1 MTPEVSR
8 TPAQIRALLAQQRR
22 DINLR
27 RQNAKRTLSPAQIRE
42 GIRSGQISPEM
53 ETAIGKK
60 ADGSSFTVDDLKS
73 FQKARTD
80 TAKRFGKKGITID
93 QLIAASRPDDVKR
106 ANGTFIPKKE
116 DGWRGNLARGAAR
129 LYQVRGDTLFFS
141 VRASEESKKQLHQV
155 KIRLQGWNDQLTN
168 ERANEK
174 TAVKN
179 ALDGQILIDC
189 DCERHQFW
197 YRYLAGVGGYA
208 LTPPTEKDFPK
219 VRNPDLTGAC
229 CKHVVAA
236 FQVVRTP
243 TYQAV
248 IANQMKRQRQ
258 HVGFS
263 DDKKTRALTKEDQE
277 AIKKAK
283 PRLTDHDKYQKKQID
298 LRMDAAQ
305 KAIQG
310 KLKDKAEKELAKKTA
325 KELKARNR
333 QLEKD
338 AARMRKEMQRVE
350 RENEELKKAMAKAE
364 SDRKK
369 VESQTRSKVESGIN
383 SIIRDMMA
391 KEGIS
396 EARAREKLMERLAEM
411 TMGGG

>member
-1 MTPEVSR
+1 MTPTVTR

-27 RQNAKRTLSPAQIRE
+27 RQNAKRTLSPAQIRD

-116 DGWRGNLARGAAR
+116 NGWRGNLARGAAR

-155 KIRLQGWNDQLTN
+155 KIRLKGWNDQLTN

-208 LTPPTEKDFPK
+208 LTPPAEKDFPK
-219 VRNPDLTGAC
+219 ARNPDLTGAC

-258 HVGFS
+258 HVGFG
-263 DDKKTRALTKEDQE
+263 DDKKTRELTKEDQE

-283 PRLTDHDKYQKKQID
+283 PRLTDHDK
-298 LRMDAAQ
+298 A
-305 KAIQG
+305 
-310 KLKDKAEKELAKKTA
+310 KDRAKRLETAEKALKKVIKANGNQETIKKKL
-325 KELKARNR
+325 KELKARNA
-333 QLEKD
+333 KN
-338 AARMRKEMQRVE
+338 AA
-350 RENEELKKAMAKAE
+350 ELKKQEAAAKKLEQDRAKIEAQARTSAEAAINAMVQGMMAAQGMSEAKARE
-364 SDRKK
+364 ILA
-369 VESQTRSKVESGIN
+369 GM
-383 SIIRDMMA
+383 IR
-391 KEGIS
+391 
-396 EARAREKLMERLAEM
+396 
-411 TMGGG
+411 GGG

>member
-1 MTPEVSR
+1 MATPTVTR
-8 TPAQIRALLAQQRR
+8 TPAQIRTLLAQQRR

-27 RQNAKRTLSPAQIRE
+27 RQNAKRTLSPAQIRD

-80 TAKRFGKKGITID
+80 TAKRFGKNGITID

-116 DGWRGNLARGAAR
+116 NGWRGNLARGAAR

-208 LTPPTEKDFPK
+208 LTPPAEKDFPK

-248 IANQMKRQRQ
+248 IASQMKRQRQ
-258 HVGFS
+258 HVGFG
-263 DDKKTRALTKEDQE
+263 DDKKTRELTKEDQE
-277 AIKKAK
+277 ATKKAK
-283 PRLTDHDKYQKKQID
+283 PRLTDHDKAKDRAKQ
-298 LRMDAAQ
+298 LEMAEKALK
-305 KAIQG
+305 KAIKANGNQETIKK
-310 KLKDKAEKELAKKTA
+310 KL
-325 KELKARNR
+325 KELKARNA
-333 QLEKD
+333 KN
-338 AARMRKEMQRVE
+338 AT
-350 RENEELKKAMAKAE
+350 ELKKQEAAAKKLEQDRAKIEAQARTSAEAAINAM
-364 SDRKK
+364 
-369 VESQTRSKVESGIN
+369 VQG
-383 SIIRDMMA
+383 MMA
-391 KEGIS
+391 AQGIS
-396 EARAREKLMERLAEM
+396 EAKAREILAGM
-411 TMGGG
+411 IRGSG

>member
-1 MTPEVSR
+1 MTPEVRR

-60 ADGSSFTVDDLKS
+60 ADGSSFTADDLKA

-80 TAKRFGKKGITID
+80 TTKRFGKKGITID

-116 DGWRGNLARGAAR
+116 NGWRGNLARGAAR

-208 LTPPTEKDFPK
+208 LTPPAEKDFPK

-258 HVGFS
+258 HVGFG
-263 DDKKTRALTKEDQE
+263 DDKKTRELTMEDQE
-277 AIKKAK
+277 AIKRAK
-283 PRLTDHDKYQKKQID
+283 PRLTDHDKAKDRAKQ
-298 LRMDAAQ
+298 LETAEKALK
-305 KAIQG
+305 KAIKANGNQETIKK
-310 KLKDKAEKELAKKTA
+310 KL
-325 KELKARNR
+325 KELKARNA
-333 QLEKD
+333 KN
-338 AARMRKEMQRVE
+338 AA
-350 RENEELKKAMAKAE
+350 ELKKQEAAAKKLEQDRAKIEAQARTSAEAAISAMVQGMVAA
-364 SDRKK
+364 
-369 VESQTRSKVESGIN
+369 Q
-383 SIIRDMMA
+383 
-391 KEGIS
+391 GIS
-396 EARAREKLMERLAEM
+396 EAKAREILAGM
-411 TMGGG
+411 IRGDS

>member
-1 MTPEVSR
+1 MATPTVTR

-116 DGWRGNLARGAAR
+116 NGWRGNLARGAAR

-208 LTPPTEKDFPK
+208 LTPPAEKDFPK

-248 IANQMKRQRQ
+248 IASQMKRQRQ
-258 HVGFS
+258 HVGFG
-263 DDKKTRALTKEDQE
+263 DDKKTRELTREDQE

-283 PRLTDHDKYQKKQID
+283 PRLTDHDKAKD
-298 LRMDAAQ
+298 RANRLETAEAALK
-305 KAIQG
+305 KAIKANGNQETIKK
-310 KLKDKAEKELAKKTA
+310 KL
-325 KELKARNR
+325 KELKARNA
-333 QLEKD
+333 KN
-338 AARMRKEMQRVE
+338 AA
-350 RENEELKKAMAKAE
+350 ELKKQEAAAKKLEQDRAKIEAQARTNAEAAINAM
-364 SDRKK
+364 
-369 VESQTRSKVESGIN
+369 VQG
-383 SIIRDMMA
+383 MMA
-391 KEGIS
+391 AQGIS
-396 EARAREKLMERLAEM
+396 EARAREILAGM
-411 TMGGG
+411 IRGGG

>member
-1 MTPEVSR
+1 MTPEVRR

-60 ADGSSFTVDDLKS
+60 ADGSSFTVDDLKA

-80 TAKRFGKKGITID
+80 TAKRFDKKGITID

-116 DGWRGNLARGAAR
+116 NGWRGNLARGAAR

-155 KIRLQGWNDQLTN
+155 KIRLQGWNDQLAN

-208 LTPPTEKDFPK
+208 LTPPAEKDFPK

-258 HVGFS
+258 HVGFG
-263 DDKKTRALTKEDQE
+263 DDKKTRELTKEDQE

-283 PRLTDHDKYQKKQID
+283 SRLTDHDKAKDRAKQ
-298 LRMDAAQ
+298 LETAEKALK
-305 KAIQG
+305 KAIKANGNQETIKK
-310 KLKDKAEKELAKKTA
+310 KL
-325 KELKARNR
+325 KELKARNA
-333 QLEKD
+333 KN
-338 AARMRKEMQRVE
+338 AA
-350 RENEELKKAMAKAE
+350 ELKKQEAAAKKLEQDRAKIEAQARTSAEAAINAM
-364 SDRKK
+364 
-369 VESQTRSKVESGIN
+369 VQG
-383 SIIRDMMA
+383 MMA
-391 KEGIS
+391 AQGIS
-396 EARAREKLMERLAEM
+396 EAKAREILAGM
-411 TMGGG
+411 IRGGG

>member
-1 MTPEVSR
+1 MTMPTVTR

-22 DINLR
+22 EINEQR
-27 RQNAKRTLSPAQIRE
+27 RKAKRTLSPAQIRE
-42 GIRSGQISPEM
+42 GIRKGQISPEM

-60 ADGSSFTVDDLKS
+60 ADGSSFTVDDLKA

-106 ANGTFIPKKE
+106 ANGTYVPKKE
-116 DGWRGNLARGAAR
+116 GGWRGNLVRGAAR

-168 ERANEK
+168 EKANEK

-219 VRNPDLTGAC
+219 KMNPDLTGAC

-243 TYQAV
+243 TYQSV

-258 HVGFS
+258 HVGFG
-263 DDKKTRALTKEDQE
+263 DDKKTRELTKEDQD

-283 PRLTDHDKYQKKQID
+283 SRLTDHDKAKDRAKQ
-298 LRMDAAQ
+298 LEAAEKALK
-305 KAIQG
+305 KAIKANSNQESIKK
-310 KLKDKAEKELAKKTA
+310 KL
-325 KELKARNR
+325 KELKARNA
-333 QLEKD
+333 K
-338 AARMRKEMQRVE
+338 AAA
-350 RENEELKKAMAKAE
+350 ELKKQESEAKRLEQDRAKIEAQARTSAEVAINAM
-364 SDRKK
+364 
-369 VESQTRSKVESGIN
+369 VQG
-383 SIIRDMMA
+383 MMA
-391 KEGIS
+391 AQGIS
-396 EARAREKLMERLAEM
+396 EAKARETLAGM
-411 TMGGG
+411 IRGGG

>member
-1 MTPEVSR
+1 MATPTVTR

-116 DGWRGNLARGAAR
+116 NGWRGNLARGAAR

-189 DCERHQFW
+189 DCERHQFS

-208 LTPPTEKDFPK
+208 LTPPAEKDFPK

-248 IANQMKRQRQ
+248 IASQMKRQRQ
-258 HVGFS
+258 HVGFG
-263 DDKKTRALTKEDQE
+263 DDKKTRELTKEDQE

-283 PRLTDHDKYQKKQID
+283 PRLTDHDKAKDRAKQ
-298 LRMDAAQ
+298 LETAEKALK
-305 KAIQG
+305 KAIKANGNQEAIKK
-310 KLKDKAEKELAKKTA
+310 KL
-325 KELKARNR
+325 KELKARNA
-333 QLEKD
+333 KN
-338 AARMRKEMQRVE
+338 AA
-350 RENEELKKAMAKAE
+350 ELKKQEAAAKKLEQDRAKIEAQARTSAEAAINAM
-364 SDRKK
+364 
-369 VESQTRSKVESGIN
+369 VQG
-383 SIIRDMMA
+383 MMA
-391 KEGIS
+391 AQGIS
-396 EARAREKLMERLAEM
+396 EAKAREILAGM
-411 TMGGG
+411 IRGGG

>member
-27 RQNAKRTLSPAQIRE
+27 RQSAKRTLSPAQIRE

-60 ADGSSFTVDDLKS
+60 ADGSSFTVDDLKA

-116 DGWRGNLARGAAR
+116 NGWRGNLARGAAR

-179 ALDGQILIDC
+179 ALDGQIMIDC

-208 LTPPTEKDFPK
+208 LTPPAEKDFPK

-248 IANQMKRQRQ
+248 IASQMKRQRQ
-258 HVGFS
+258 HVGFG
-263 DDKKTRALTKEDQE
+263 DDKKTRELTKEDQD

-283 PRLTDHDKYQKKQID
+283 PQLTDHDKAKYRTKQ
-298 LRMDAAQ
+298 LET
-305 KAIQG
+305 
-310 KLKDKAEKELAKKTA
+310 AEKALKKSIKA
-325 KELKARNR
+325 NGNQESIKKKLKELKVRNA
-333 QLEKD
+333 K
-338 AARMRKEMQRVE
+338 AAA
-350 RENEELKKAMAKAE
+350 ELKKQESKAKRLEQDRAKIEAQARTSAEVAINAM
-364 SDRKK
+364 
-369 VESQTRSKVESGIN
+369 VQG
-383 SIIRDMMA
+383 MMA
-391 KEGIS
+391 AQGIS
-396 EARAREKLMERLAEM
+396 EAKARETLAGM
-411 TMGGG
+411 IRGGG

>member
-1 MTPEVSR
+1 MAIPTVTR

-22 DINLR
+22 DIDEAR
-27 RQNAKRTLSPAQIRE
+27 RNAKRTLSPAQIRE
-42 GIRSGQISPEM
+42 GIRKGRISPEM
-53 ETAIGKK
+53 EAAIGKK
-60 ADGSSFTVDDLKS
+60 ADGSSFTTDDLKS

-116 DGWRGNLARGAAR
+116 GGWRGNLVRGAAR

-168 ERANEK
+168 DRSSEK

-179 ALDGQILIDC
+179 ALDGKVMIDC

-229 CKHVVAA
+229 CKHVIAA

-248 IANQMKRQRQ
+248 ITNQMKRQRQ
-258 HVGFS
+258 HVGFG
-263 DDKKTRALTKEDQE
+263 DDKKIRELTKEDQE

-283 PRLTDHDKYQKKQID
+283 PRLTDHDKAKDRAKR
-298 LRMDAAQ
+298 LETAEAALK
-305 KAIQG
+305 KAIKANGNQETIKK
-310 KLKDKAEKELAKKTA
+310 KL
-325 KELKARNR
+325 KELKARNA
-333 QLEKD
+333 KN
-338 AARMRKEMQRVE
+338 AA
-350 RENEELKKAMAKAE
+350 ELKKQEAAAKKLEQDRAKIEAQARTNAEAAINAM
-364 SDRKK
+364 
-369 VESQTRSKVESGIN
+369 VQG
-383 SIIRDMMA
+383 MMA
-391 KEGIS
+391 AQGIS
-396 EARAREKLMERLAEM
+396 EAKAREILAGM
-411 TMGGG
+411 IRGGG

>member
-1 MTPEVSR
+1 MATPIAR

-22 DINLR
+22 DINMR

-60 ADGSSFTVDDLKS
+60 ADGSSFTVDDLKA

-93 QLIAASRPDDVKR
+93 QIIAASRPDDVKR
-106 ANGTFIPKKE
+106 ANGTYVPKKE
-116 DGWRGNLARGAAR
+116 NGWRGNLARGAAR

-155 KIRLQGWNDQLTN
+155 KVRLQGWNDQLIN

-208 LTPPTEKDFPK
+208 LTPPVEKDFPK

-248 IANQMKRQRQ
+248 IASQMKRQRQ
-258 HVGFS
+258 HVGFG
-263 DDKKTRALTKEDQE
+263 DDKKTRELTKEDQE

-283 PRLTDHDKYQKKQID
+283 PRLTDHDKAKDRAKR
-298 LRMDAAQ
+298 LEAAEKALK
-305 KAIQG
+305 KAIQANG
-310 KLKDKAEKELAKKTA
+310 NQEAIKKKL
-325 KELKARNR
+325 KELKARNA
-333 QLEKD
+333 KN
-338 AARMRKEMQRVE
+338 AA
-350 RENEELKKAMAKAE
+350 ELKKQEAATKKLEQDRTRIEAQARTSAEAAINAM
-364 SDRKK
+364 
-369 VESQTRSKVESGIN
+369 VQG
-383 SIIRDMMA
+383 MMA
-391 KEGIS
+391 AQGIS
-396 EARAREKLMERLAEM
+396 EAKAREILAGM
-411 TMGGG
+411 IRGGG

>member
-1 MTPEVSR
+1 MAIPTVTR
-8 TPAQIRALLAQQRR
+8 TPSQIRALLAQQRR

-42 GIRSGQISPEM
+42 GIRSGKISLEM

-60 ADGSSFTVDDLKS
+60 ADGSSFTVDDLKA
-73 FQKARTD
+73 FQKARAD

-106 ANGTFIPKKE
+106 ANGTYVPKKE
-116 DGWRGNLARGAAR
+116 NGWRGNLVRGAAR

-155 KIRLQGWNDQLTN
+155 KIRLQGWNEQLTN
-168 ERANEK
+168 EKANEK
-174 TAVKN
+174 TATKN

-197 YRYLAGVGGYA
+197 YRYLAGIGGYA
-208 LTPPTEKDFPK
+208 LTPSTEKDFPK

-248 IANQMKRQRQ
+248 LANQMKRQRQ
-258 HVGFS
+258 HVGFG
-263 DDKKTRALTKEDQE
+263 DDKKIRELTKEDQE

-283 PRLTDHDKYQKKQID
+283 PRLTDHDKAKDRAKR
-298 LRMDAAQ
+298 LETAEAALK
-305 KAIQG
+305 KAIKANGNQETIKK
-310 KLKDKAEKELAKKTA
+310 KL
-325 KELKARNR
+325 KELKARNA
-333 QLEKD
+333 KN
-338 AARMRKEMQRVE
+338 AA
-350 RENEELKKAMAKAE
+350 ELKKQEAAAKKLEQDRAKIEAQARTNAEAAINAM
-364 SDRKK
+364 
-369 VESQTRSKVESGIN
+369 VQG
-383 SIIRDMMA
+383 MMA
-391 KEGIS
+391 AQGIS
-396 EARAREKLMERLAEM
+396 EAKAREILAGM
-411 TMGGG
+411 IRGGG

>member
-1 MTPEVSR
+1 MTPEVRR

-60 ADGSSFTVDDLKS
+60 ADGSSFAVDDLKA
-73 FQKARTD
+73 FQKARAD
-80 TAKRFGKKGITID
+80 TAKRFDKKGITID

-116 DGWRGNLARGAAR
+116 NGWRGNLVRGAAR

-155 KIRLQGWNDQLTN
+155 KIRLKGWNDQLTN

-208 LTPPTEKDFPK
+208 LTPPAEKDFPK
-219 VRNPDLTGAC
+219 ARNPDLTGAC

-258 HVGFS
+258 HVGFG
-263 DDKKTRALTKEDQE
+263 DDKKTRELTKEDQE

-283 PRLTDHDKYQKKQID
+283 PRLTDHDK
-298 LRMDAAQ
+298 A
-305 KAIQG
+305 
-310 KLKDKAEKELAKKTA
+310 KDRAKRLETAEKALKKVIKANGNQETIKKKL
-325 KELKARNR
+325 KELKARNA
-333 QLEKD
+333 KN
-338 AARMRKEMQRVE
+338 AA
-350 RENEELKKAMAKAE
+350 ELKKQEAAAKKLEQDRAKIEAQARTSAEAAINAM
-364 SDRKK
+364 
-369 VESQTRSKVESGIN
+369 VQG
-383 SIIRDMMA
+383 MMA
-391 KEGIS
+391 AQGIS
-396 EARAREKLMERLAEM
+396 EAKAREILAGM
-411 TMGGG
+411 IRGGG